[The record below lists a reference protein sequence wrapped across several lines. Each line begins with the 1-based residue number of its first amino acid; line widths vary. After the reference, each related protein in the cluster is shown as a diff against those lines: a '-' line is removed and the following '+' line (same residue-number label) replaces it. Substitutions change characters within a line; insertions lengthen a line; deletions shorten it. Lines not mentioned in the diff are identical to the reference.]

1 MIFREETK
9 SIPITKEMVWAAYKK
24 VRQNGEGSGVDGL
37 SLSDFEKVRS
47 KELYKIW
54 NRLSSGSYFPQMV
67 KRVQIPK
74 GGGKLRPLGIPT
86 VSDRVAQQV
95 IKTYLEPRL
104 ESEFLECSYGYRPG
118 RGAHGA
124 IEKVRKNV
132 RRYPWVIDLDIQQ
145 FFENVDHALLLKA
158 LSRHVTESWVL
169 MYINR
174 WLTSPVMLEDG
185 QVQES
190 RGAGT
195 PQGGVISPL
204 LSNLYLHYSI
214 DRWLQIYYPK
224 VEMVRYADDL
234 IIHCDSQ
241 LECQEILSRL
251 KERLSECGL
260 TAHPEKTKIV
270 YCKKS
275 RRNLKGHLVQ
285 FDFLGF
291 SFQPLRIRLKGG
303 GSFLQ
308 FDCKM
313 SRKSKKRILKT
324 LSEMAFH
331 KKSRLKIQ
339 DLAKLLNPKI
349 RGWANYYGRVSR
361 KSLTPVLYHL
371 HHRIIKW
378 VLNKYKRFKGSKIKA
393 INWLRRILKF
403 YPNLFYHW
411 QLGYKFMKT

>member
-1 MIFREETK
+1 
-9 SIPITKEMVWAAYKK
+9 
-24 VRQNGEGSGVDGL
+24 
-37 SLSDFEKVRS
+37 
-47 KELYKIW
+47 
-54 NRLSSGSYFPQMV
+54 
-67 KRVQIPK
+67 
-74 GGGKLRPLGIPT
+74 
-86 VSDRVAQQV
+86 
-95 IKTYLEPRL
+95 
-104 ESEFLECSYGYRPG
+104 
-118 RGAHGA
+118 
-124 IEKVRKNV
+124 
-132 RRYPWVIDLDIQQ
+132 
-145 FFENVDHALLLKA
+145 
-158 LSRHVTESWVL
+158 
-169 MYINR
+169 
-174 WLTSPVMLEDG
+174 
-185 QVQES
+185 
-190 RGAGT
+190 
-195 PQGGVISPL
+195 
-204 LSNLYLHYSI
+204 
-214 DRWLQIYYPK
+214 LQIYYPK

-241 LECQEILSRL
+241 SECQEILSRL

-275 RRNLKGHLVQ
+275 RRNLKGYPVQ

-291 SFQPLRIRLKGG
+291 SFQPLRMRLKRG

-339 DLAKLLNPKI
+339 DLAKMLNPKI

-371 HHRIIKW
+371 HQRIIKW
-378 VLNKYKRFKGSKIKA
+378 VLNKYKGFKGSKIKA
-393 INWLRRILKF
+393 VNWLRRILKF
-403 YPNLFYHW
+403 HPNLFYHW